1 MKVILT
7 ENQYNFIKENLMLE
21 SQGTNIIETLLEK
34 LKKPILDLLE
44 KYEESFEKTFERK
57 MKEYDREIAKWMI
70 TGDMVASIEKYTQP
84 TDELVSVKSFI
95 SSKGNLEISA
105 EIKRDDKLYKL
116 NTEVI
121 VASGAIQRAHYRYLT
136 KTNLPKTGNKEYTSK
151 ITEKIKKL
159 TKGQKIENDILNFE
173 KRIKREEES
182 LEENLKKS
190 DEEILDILKGEEHS
204 SFMTIT
210 WDDIV
215 RRGADRNYDG
225 KSDFEQ
231 QQKESI
237 KRSFDSW
244 KYFNIESKIEHIKTL
259 RKEINKLNTKLEK
272 LNNE

>member
-1 MKVILT
+1 MKIILT
-7 ENQYNFIKENLMLE
+7 GTQVNLLRHMIFE
-21 SQGTNIIETLLEK
+21 SKGGNIIEDLLEK
-34 LKKPILDLLE
+34 LKKHILDLLQ

-57 MKEYDREIAKWMI
+57 MGEYDKELAKWMI

-84 TDELVSVKSFI
+84 TDELVSVDATTSR
-95 SSKGNLEISA
+95 KGNLEIYA
-105 EIKRDDKLYKL
+105 KIKRGDEVYQL

-121 VASGAIQRAHYRYLT
+121 VASGAVQRAHYRYLT

-151 ITEKIKKL
+151 IAEKIKKL
-159 TKGQKIENDILNFE
+159 TKQQKIEKEINDFE
-173 KRIKREEES
+173 KQIKKTEEE
-182 LEENLKKS
+182 LKQNQGKS
-190 DEEILDILKGEEHS
+190 DEEILDILSKGEHG

-210 WDDIV
+210 WDEIV

-237 KRSFDSW
+237 KRMFDSW
-244 KYFNIESKIEHIKTL
+244 KYFNIKSKIEYIKAL
-259 RKEINKLNTKLEK
+259 QKNIDKLNVKLEK